1 MLCIYIYIY
10 IYMSVCVYIPIL
22 YIHICTYIRKHTYTN
37 TVKNRRGICEFFL
50 APDICLIKELN

>member
-1 MLCIYIYIY
+1 MLCIYIYI
-10 IYMSVCVYIPIL
+10 SVCVYIPIL